1 MIAGFFEES
10 RYDVATHQSRLI
22 VLVELELELELV
34 HRSPFKGRRQTP
46 NSNHSDLC
54 VLCASAV
61 KFLAP
66 RYAKVR
72 EGKDFST

>member
-1 MIAGFFEES
+1 MIAGFSEES
-10 RYDVATHQSRLI
+10 RYDAATHHSRII
-22 VLVELELELELV
+22 VLVELELELA

>member
-10 RYDVATHQSRLI
+10 RYDVATHQTRLI
-22 VLVELELELELV
+22 VLVELELA
-34 HRSPFKGRRQTP
+34 HRSPLKGRRQTP